1 MGAEKVP
8 RLCISTIDPSQVGGV
23 TTMKKFICDY
33 AQKSGFFPYIVY
45 SSLDP
50 QDHLSI
56 KNLLKRKRKIGFLEK
71 KYEEY
76 DGYSIGIVL
85 PEFEF
90 LHYLSSFR
98 YWKKTLAQGDIF
110 FGVSGTNQCCLPFVL
125 AKKDF
130 ACWIATTLLEDRKD
144 NAREF
149 GFLRKLI
156 DRLSLPLC
164 LYWEKLIFKKS
175 KKVLVLSQYTAERIC
190 ERYKLDEGK
199 VEVVPH
205 PVDTDLFCP
214 VISQGESERY
224 LLFAGRINDSR
235 KNLLMLLEAFSLV
248 VRGFPEVKLKLV
260 GDKPDAKILRRI
272 SDLGLGDSVLF
283 YEAIPHEK
291 MVPFYQQAALFV
303 LPSLQEGLGIV
314 TLEAMACGIPVVST
328 RCGGPEDVIEDGVNG
343 LLVENNSASKL
354 AEAILKLLRDEGL
367 RKRMGKKARQTV
379 VNKYSMVK
387 LAPKFL
393 DFFKELSSGAGQG
406 QDIWRV

>member
-23 TTMKKFICDY
+23 TTMKKFVCEY
-33 AQKSGFFPYIVY
+33 AQRNGLSPYILY

-56 KNLLKRKRKIGFLEK
+56 KNLLKRKRKIAFLEK

-98 YWKKTLAQGDIF
+98 YWKKALAQGDIF

-164 LYWEKLIFKKS
+164 LYWEKLIFEKS
-175 KKVLVLSQYTAERIC
+175 KKVLVLSQYTAERIS
-190 ERYKLDEGK
+190 ERYKLDESK
-199 VEVVPH
+199 VKVVPY
-205 PVDTDLFCP
+205 PIDTDLFCP
-214 VISQGESERY
+214 ALSQEENEKY
-224 LLFAGRINDSR
+224 LLFAGRINDPR

-248 VRGFPEVKLKLV
+248 VRDFPEVKLKLV
-260 GDKPDAKILRRI
+260 GDKPDARVVRRI
-272 SDLGLGDSVLF
+272 SGLSIGDSVLF
-283 YEAIPHEK
+283 YEALPQEK
-291 MVPFYQQAALFV
+291 MAPFYQQATLFV

-328 RCGGPEDVIEDGVNG
+328 RCGGPEEVIEDGVNG
-343 LLVENNSASKL
+343 LLVENNNAFKF

-367 RKRMGKKARQTV
+367 RERMGKKARETV
-379 VNKYSMVK
+379 VNKYSMAK
-387 LAPKFL
+387 LAPQFL
-393 DFFKELSSGAGQG
+393 DLFKELSSGSGQG
-406 QDIWRV
+406 QDV

>member
-1 MGAEKVP
+1 
-8 RLCISTIDPSQVGGV
+8 
-23 TTMKKFICDY
+23 MKKFVCDY
-33 AQKSGFFPYIVY
+33 ASKSSFSPYIVY

-50 QDHLSI
+50 EDHLSI

-98 YWKKTLAQGDIF
+98 YWKKALAQGDLF

-144 NAREF
+144 NARQF
-149 GFLRKLI
+149 SFLRKLI

-164 LYWEKLIFKKS
+164 LYWEKLIFEKS
-175 KKVLVLSQYTAERIC
+175 KKVLVLSQYTAERIS
-190 ERYKLDEGK
+190 ERYKLDESK
-199 VEVVPH
+199 VEVVPY
-205 PVDTDLFCP
+205 PIDTDLFCP
-214 VISQGESERY
+214 AISQEASEQY
-224 LLFAGRINDSR
+224 LLLAGRINDPR

-248 VRGFPEVKLKLV
+248 VRDFRGVKLRLV
-260 GDKPDAKILRRI
+260 GDKPDTKILRRI
-272 SDLGLGDSVLF
+272 SYLQIGDAVLF
-283 YEAIPHEK
+283 YDAIPHHK

-303 LPSLQEGLGIV
+303 LPSFQEGLGIV
-314 TLEAMACGIPVVST
+314 TLEALACGIPVVST

-343 LLVENNSASKL
+343 LLVENNNASKF
-354 AEAILKLLRDEGL
+354 AEAILKLLRDEEL
-367 RKRMGKKARQTV
+367 RKRMGKKARETI
-379 VNKYSMVK
+379 VNKYSMAK

-393 DFFKELSSGAGQG
+393 DLFKELSSGSGQG
-406 QDIWRV
+406 QDIWRVQR